1 MIRPTVALLLVLS
14 FWPAAAAAAVPEMT
28 VKGFV
33 VSRSAGALALRHVD
47 GSMVTVRLMSATV
60 ISGVRTSGGEI
71 AVGDLIRAEGVREG
85 DRHGDDVILASR
97 VEVVLGAETLERS
110 HRRVTTN
117 VFWNWVLNG
126 SLSVPL
132 R

>member
-1 MIRPTVALLLVLS
+1 MRPAVALLLVLN
-14 FWPAAAAAAVPEMT
+14 FWPAAVAAAGPEMT

-33 VSRSAGALALRHVD
+33 VSRSEGALAIRHVD
-47 GSMVTVRLMSATV
+47 RSMVTVRLMSATV
-60 ISGVRTSGGEI
+60 ISGVRASGGEI

-85 DRHGDDVILASR
+85 DGSGDDVILASR
-97 VEVVLGAETLERS
+97 VEVVLGAEALERS
-110 HRRVTTN
+110 HRPVTTS
-117 VFWNWVLNG
+117 VFWNWILNG